1 MVQYNSSNIE
11 ILVLRRQILGRV
23 PSPAGYMLDLITLAD
38 NTSVL
43 YSDDCR
49 IVTYSVFDKEK
60 REWTAT
66 AVLCQYRA
74 VTAGGQI
81 TIREHAR
88 GIAKGKEDFEE
99 NAMINLQEGLE
110 KQMAQLIATKMLVFE
125 K

>member
-1 MVQYNSSNIE
+1 MVQYNSSNTE
-11 ILVLRRQILGRV
+11 ILVLRHQILGGI
-23 PSPAGYMLDLITLAD
+23 SFSAAYMRDLIILAD
-38 NTSVL
+38 NASVL
-43 YSDDCR
+43 YGDDCR

-88 GIAKGKEDFEE
+88 GVAKGKEDFEE
-99 NAMINLQEGLE
+99 NAMINLQEELE
-110 KQMAQLIATKMLVFE
+110 KHMAQLNATGMLVFE